1 MNNRVRA
8 AMVGGGLNSA
18 VGRTHE
24 IAMKMDSRFQLVA
37 GCFSRHAEINAQTG
51 VAYGVE
57 GSRIYPTPEDL
68 LKGEATRIDA
78 VVIATPIGVHEEY
91 IHLALDHG
99 LTVICDKPLL
109 ANLAQCR
116 RLLAKVPANSPR
128 VYSIFNYTGYPAVRE
143 IRRRVAAGE
152 IGKVFKIMAE
162 MPQDS
167 YLRLKNQGRTS
178 AIQSWRL
185 VDGEV
190 PCLSLDL
197 FVHLHSLVNF
207 ITDAKPQKVSAWSRA
222 ISGVAPGLVDEV
234 DAVIQY
240 DSNLMVNA
248 WYGKAALGYRNG
260 LKIRIFGSRGSYEWV
275 QEDPETIAY
284 ANAAGDKLTIDRIST
299 SSAVTTESRY
309 NRFKAGH
316 PSGFIE
322 AFANYYWDIAD
333 AMEATSLNEYTLSTG
348 VAVEGI
354 AVCHAIQQSSRD
366 GRAVPLTEVH
376 AHD

>member
-1 MNNRVRA
+1 MNDRIRT
-8 AMVGGGLNSA
+8 AMIGGGLNSA

-24 IAMKMDSRFQLVA
+24 IAMKMDNRFQLVA
-37 GCFSRHAEINAQTG
+37 GCFSRQPEVNAQTG
-51 VAYGVE
+51 AAYGVE
-57 GSRIYPTPEDL
+57 RARVYATPEAL
-68 LKGEATRIDA
+68 LKGETGKIDA
-78 VVIATPIGVHEEY
+78 VVIATPIGVHDQY

-109 ANLAQCR
+109 ANLTQCR
-116 RLLAKVPANSPR
+116 KLLAKVSADSPR
-128 VYSIFNYTGYPAVRE
+128 VYSIFNYTGYPAMRE

-152 IGKVFKIMAE
+152 IGEVFKIMAE

-178 AIQSWRL
+178 AIQRWRL

-190 PCLSLDL
+190 SCLSLDL

-207 ITDAKPQKVSAWSRA
+207 ITNARPQQVSAWSRA

-234 DAVIQY
+234 DAVIRY
-240 DSNLMVNA
+240 DGNLMVNA

-260 LKIRIFGSRGSYEWV
+260 LKIRVFGSRGSYEWV
-275 QEDPETIAY
+275 QEEPETVTH
-284 ANAAGDKLTIDRIST
+284 ANAVGDRLTIDRISAT
-299 SSAVTTESRY
+299 SAVTTESRY

-333 AMEATSLNEYTLSTG
+333 AMAAARLNDYTLSTG

-366 GRAVPLTEVH
+366 GRPVSLAEVQ
-376 AHD
+376 AGL

>member
-1 MNNRVRA
+1 MNDRIRT
-8 AMVGGGLNSA
+8 AMIGGGLNSA

-24 IAMKMDSRFQLVA
+24 IAMKMDNRFQLVA
-37 GCFSRHAEINAQTG
+37 GCFSRNPEINTQTG
-51 VAYGVE
+51 AAYGV
-57 GSRIYPTPEDL
+57 GGARIYRTPEEL
-68 LKGEATRIDA
+68 LQAEARRVDA
-78 VVIATPIGVHEEY
+78 VVIATPIGVNDQY

-109 ANLAQCR
+109 ANISQCR
-116 RLLAKVPANSPR
+116 KLLAKVPHDSPR

-152 IGKVFKIMAE
+152 IGEVFKIMAE

-178 AIQSWRL
+178 SIQSWRL

-190 PCLSLDL
+190 SCLSLDL
-197 FVHLHSLVNF
+197 FVHLHSLVSF
-207 ITDAKPQKVSAWSRA
+207 IVSARPQSVNAWSRA

-234 DAVIQY
+234 DAIIRY
-240 DSNLMVNA
+240 DKNLIVNA

-260 LKIRIFGSRGSYEWV
+260 LKIRVFGSKGSYEWV
-275 QEDPETIAY
+275 QEDPETVVH
-284 ANAAGDKLTIDRIST
+284 ANAVGDSLTIDRIST
-299 SSAVTTESRY
+299 SSAITTESRY

-322 AFANYYWDIAD
+322 AFANYYWDIA
-333 AMEATSLNEYTLSTG
+333 EAVHASNLNEYTLSTG

-354 AVCHAIQQSSRD
+354 AVCHAIQQSSLD
-366 GRAVPLTEVH
+366 GRPVSLADVH
-376 AHD
+376 A

>member
-1 MNNRVRA
+1 MNDRIKT
-8 AMVGGGLNSA
+8 AMIGGGLNSA

-24 IAMKMDSRFQLVA
+24 IAMKMDNRFQLVA
-37 GCFSRHAEINAQTG
+37 GCFSRNPDTNAQTG
-51 VAYGVE
+51 AAYVVG
-57 GSRIYPTPEDL
+57 GARIYRTPEEL
-68 LKGEATRIDA
+68 LQAEAGCIAA
-78 VVIATPIGVHEEY
+78 VVIATPIGVNEQY

-99 LTVICDKPLL
+99 FTVICDKPLL
-109 ANLAQCR
+109 ANIIQCR
-116 RLLAKVPANSPR
+116 KLMAKVPQDSPR
-128 VYSIFNYTGYPAVRE
+128 LYSIFNYTGYPAVRE

-152 IGKVFKIMAE
+152 IGEIFKIMAE

-190 PCLSLDL
+190 SCLSLDL

-207 ITDAKPQKVSAWSRA
+207 ITGARPETVSAWSRA

-234 DAVIQY
+234 DAIIRY
-240 DSNLMVNA
+240 DNDLIVNA

-260 LKIRIFGSRGSYEWV
+260 LKIRVFGSKGSYEWV
-275 QEDPETIAY
+275 QEEPETVSH
-284 ANAAGDKLTIDRIST
+284 ANALGDKFTIDRIST
-299 SSAVTTESRY
+299 SSAITTESRY

-322 AFANYYWDIAD
+322 AFANYYWDIA
-333 AMEATSLNEYTLSTG
+333 EAIHASRLNEYTLSTA

-366 GRAVPLTEVH
+366 GRPVSLAEIH
-376 AHD
+376 A